1 MKSAIHIKISAAW
14 RRAVAGV
21 RRYRARLLFCLRV
34 TTAAV
39 LAFAVAGLFALPF
52 HGLWAVL
59 TAVVVIQ
66 MSLGA
71 SLRATSDY
79 VVGTLCGAV
88 YASAV
93 GLLFPRAG
101 PLAMAAALA
110 LAVAPVAFAA
120 TLSPMFR
127 AAPFTAVLVFLVSS
141 QFGESPIESGLFRLL
156 EVGLGGGVALA
167 VSIWLFPERAHGLGA
182 DAGAGILT
190 QLAQALRQ
198 LLQGVTHKIEADA
211 IRRVQDETGRAVTA
225 FQDVIAEAEHER
237 LISFLRR
244 PDPGPLSRTLLRLRH
259 DLVIIGRAAA
269 EPLPEPVAQ
278 RLDAPVRQVATAYSE
293 YLDGTAAAL
302 ASRAFPPPLHSVE
315 TALEDY
321 TSEIGV
327 LRRQGLTRHLSGG
340 EMERLFALG
349 FAFDQL
355 SDHFADL
362 ARCVREWAERP
373 NADTKRESKPEN
385 FKAARADTRS
395 EEGITGRSA
404 DAKASGELPCT
415 NT

>member
-1 MKSAIHIKISAAW
+1 
-14 RRAVAGV
+14 
-21 RRYRARLLFCLRV
+21 
-34 TTAAV
+34 
-39 LAFAVAGLFALPF
+39 
-52 HGLWAVL
+52 
-59 TAVVVIQ
+59 
-66 MSLGA
+66 
-71 SLRATSDY
+71 
-79 VVGTLCGAV
+79 
-88 YASAV
+88 
-93 GLLFPRAG
+93 
-101 PLAMAAALA
+101 
-110 LAVAPVAFAA
+110 
-120 TLSPMFR
+120 
-127 AAPFTAVLVFLVSS
+127 
-141 QFGESPIESGLFRLL
+141 
-156 EVGLGGGVALA
+156 
-167 VSIWLFPERAHGLGA
+167 
-182 DAGAGILT
+182 
-190 QLAQALRQ
+190 
-198 LLQGVTHKIEADA
+198 
-211 IRRVQDETGRAVTA
+211 
-225 FQDVIAEAEHER
+225 
-237 LISFLRR
+237 
-244 PDPGPLSRTLLRLRH
+244 
-259 DLVIIGRAAA
+259 LVIIGRAAV

-302 ASRAFPPPLHSVE
+302 ASRAFPPPLHPVE

-355 SDHFADL
+355 ADHFADL

-385 FKAARADTRS
+385 FKAARAGKRS